1 MNNIQSRR
9 EFVFEKRA
17 IPVSLFKIP
26 DRFRQY
32 LIFFKRNFLSK
43 LADRQFLS
51 ISLLVAPLLAVILGY
66 FTKYISGTETEPH
79 AYLFSQNENLPAYLF
94 MSVIVA
100 LFLGLIIS
108 AEEII
113 KDRKI
118 LARESFLHLS
128 RTSYLLSKVAFLFL
142 LSAVQMFLFVIIGN
156 AILEIKGMT
165 FSYWLI
171 LFSTACFA
179 NIMGLNISDGLKS
192 VVAIYIVVPFLL
204 VPQILLAGVIV
215 KFDKLHYKFASHESV
230 PFVADLMPSR
240 WAYEALAVN
249 QFVNNKYQQHFYD
262 VEMRESNVTYDLQF
276 LVPTLIQQIEDAET
290 LYQREDDRLPEKLKV
305 VRSGFDAIYLT
316 DAFPGQERFTVD
328 DFTPHLA
335 DSTISWLRA
344 YRSRLSNNREKLVK
358 EKDRIYMDLKDA
370 YEGNSGIISFKRDFY
385 NESLADLVLNRVD
398 LHKIAEIDNKLIRKM
413 EPGYMY
419 PVMKNGRAHFFA
431 SVKRAG
437 NIYMPAVVFNI
448 VAVWIMT
455 LVFYLFLQFSLLRRT
470 LEFFGTIR
478 RKEVIT
484 NGT

>member
-1 MNNIQSRR
+1 M
-9 EFVFEKRA
+9 
-17 IPVSLFKIP
+17 L
-26 DRFRQY
+26 
-32 LIFFKRNFLSK
+32 
-43 LADRQFLS
+43 
-51 ISLLVAPLLAVILGY
+51 
-66 FTKYISGTETEPH
+66 
-79 AYLFSQNENLPAYLF
+79 
-94 MSVIVA
+94 
-100 LFLGLIIS
+100 
-108 AEEII
+108 
-113 KDRKI
+113 
-118 LARESFLHLS
+118 
-128 RTSYLLSKVAFLFL
+128 
-142 LSAVQMFLFVIIGN
+142 LFVIIGN

-165 FSYWLI
+165 FSYWII

-249 QFVNNKYQQHFYD
+249 QFVYNKYQQHFYE

-290 LYQREDDRLPEKLKV
+290 MYQREDDRLPDQLRV

-316 DAFPGQERFTVD
+316 EAFPGQDRFTVD
-328 DFTPHLA
+328 AFTPLLS

-358 EKDRIYMDLKDA
+358 EKDRIYMDLKDT
-370 YEGNSGIISFKRDFY
+370 YEGNSGIINFKRDFY
-385 NESLADLVLNRVD
+385 NESLADLVLSRVD
-398 LHKIAEIDNKLIRKM
+398 LHKIVEIDNKLIRKM

-419 PVMKNGRAHFFA
+419 PVMKNGRSHFFA
-431 SVKRAG
+431 SVKRVG
-437 NIYMPAVVFNI
+437 NLYMPAVVFNI

-455 LVFYLFLQFSLLRRT
+455 LVFYLILQFSLLRRT
-470 LEFFGTIR
+470 LDFLGTIR
-478 RKEVIT
+478 RREVLT
-484 NGT
+484 NES